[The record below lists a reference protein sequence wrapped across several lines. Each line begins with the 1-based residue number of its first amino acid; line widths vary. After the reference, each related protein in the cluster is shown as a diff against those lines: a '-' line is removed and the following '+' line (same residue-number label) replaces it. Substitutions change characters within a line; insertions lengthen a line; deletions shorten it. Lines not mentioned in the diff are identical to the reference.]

1 MEQKTAY
8 TGIIKDSSGALLNKN
23 NDALKAYKK
32 KKEANTK
39 LENLMKVS
47 EINSQ
52 KISNLESNFLEINKK
67 DECKRIELNSIKQ
80 ELYEIKVL
88 LMKIKNKE

>member
-8 TGIIKDSSGALLNKN
+8 TGIVKDSSGALLNKN
-23 NDALKAYKK
+23 TDALKAYKK

-88 LMKIKNKE
+88 LMKITNKE